1 MLRVTTKPSA
11 NQRPAEAESSAP
23 AWLEEVR
30 HQVDALRFGQV
41 QIVVHDSRVVQIER
55 IEKIRLELKSPA
67 GH

>member
-1 MLRVTTKPSA
+1 MLRVTTKPGA
-11 NQRPAEAESSAP
+11 NHRPAEEESNPP

-30 HQVDALRFGQV
+30 NQVDSLRFGQV

-55 IEKIRLELKSPA
+55 IEKIRLDTKLPA